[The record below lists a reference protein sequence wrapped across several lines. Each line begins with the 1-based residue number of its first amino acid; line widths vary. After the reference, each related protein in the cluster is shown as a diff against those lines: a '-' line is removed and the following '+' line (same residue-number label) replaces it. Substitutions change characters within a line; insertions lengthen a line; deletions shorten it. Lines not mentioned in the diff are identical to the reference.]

1 MNMERLQSALLTA
14 AALVMAVALV
24 HREFYSTTVGRERSA
39 PTTAA
44 NWREIIPAG
53 RPIGDT
59 SARVKIIE
67 FADLQCP
74 FCKYF
79 NGVVRSVVAK
89 YPKDVELVFVHD
101 PLPMHPFAAQAA
113 RAAECAA
120 SQGRFSEMVNAL
132 YDAQSLLGSQP
143 WSSFAMTAG
152 VPDVSRFADCVRD
165 TIPLSVID
173 RGVQMAKHFNVV
185 GTPTVFVNDR
195 RFAGAPSDTE
205 LVRAVES
212 ILDTRASSRR

>member
-205 LVRAVES
+205 LGRAVES